1 MLKEIKQEEIKA
13 KKKRKSQEAERKELQ
28 RINSLKLKDEAAYYS
43 ALADFEQKKHKTMIP
58 SAKTSERNLPTIFGN
73 IGQEDSNL
81 LIYDE
86 DDL

>member
-43 ALADFEQKKHKTMIP
+43 ALASFEQKRQQTIIP
-58 SAKTSERNLPTIFGN
+58 STIPSTKNSTRNLPTIFGN
-73 IGQEDSNL
+73 I
-81 LIYDE
+81 
-86 DDL
+86 